1 MSSFFLG
8 AFIQGLWFIKRF
20 VAARS
25 RNQGFSYAL
34 FNLLH
39 LPTFQLSGEYTS
51 NKELAR
57 CNIWNFS
64 LCFLQKTLCHKPHGP
79 WACLKNCPW
88 YPPALSN
95 IGDQFLGL
103 KFSQFSGQNEMGNTY
118 DWLGGPNRFFWGS
131 GHWWAWEGSFN
142 LTQPMGILCLWNF
155 WDLHIW

>member
-1 MSSFFLG
+1 MRVRSTPIGSDPRPGKTTGTNATRHGYRNSRRPG
-8 AFIQGLWFIKRF
+8 AFEQGI
-20 VAARS
+20 
-25 RNQGFSYAL
+25 
-34 FNLLH
+34 LLH
-39 LPTFQLSGEYTS
+39 NY
-51 NKELAR
+51 
-57 CNIWNFS
+57 
-64 LCFLQKTLCHKPHGP
+64 KPHGP